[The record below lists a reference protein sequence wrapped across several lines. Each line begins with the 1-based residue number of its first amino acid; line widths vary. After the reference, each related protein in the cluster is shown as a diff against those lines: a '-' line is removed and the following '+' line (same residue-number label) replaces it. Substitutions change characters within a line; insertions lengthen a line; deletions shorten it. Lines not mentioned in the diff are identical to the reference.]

1 VKKRFYKIGLIAL
14 LVGGFSLG
22 NAALA
27 QNAANVVPAGGF
39 VFTRNLS
46 IGAQGNDVSALQQFL
61 IAGGYLKIST
71 STGYF
76 GSATMAA
83 LGAWQASVG
92 IFPQAGYFGP
102 LSRAKINELAQST
115 SMNVTSTQRAIA
127 TTTIMVET
135 TSPPVAS
142 GTIGLPARLIIP
154 KLDIDANF
162 QDTGLKP
169 DGTMEVP
176 STIYVV
182 GWFTGS
188 VRPGE
193 KGVAIITGHIAQ
205 VRGGVVTKPGVF
217 SNLSTLVVGDT
228 LSVVDDK
235 GASVTFAVRAVRSYD
250 PTADATDVFTSTDH
264 GAHLNIITCE
274 GTWVQSQLSYT
285 ERLVVFTDKETQ

>member
-1 VKKRFYKIGLIAL
+1 LI
-14 LVGGFSLG
+14 GGFSVS
-22 NAALA
+22 AAVFA
-27 QNAANVVPAGGF
+27 QNASNVAPTAGF
-39 VFTRNLS
+39 VFAQNLS
-46 IGAQGNDVSALQQFL
+46 IGNRGNDVSVLQQFL

-76 GSATMAA
+76 GSLTAAA

-92 IFPQAGYFGP
+92 IFPSSGYFGP
-102 LSRAKINELAQST
+102 LSRTKINELAQLAL
-115 SMNVTSTQRAIA
+115 MNVTNAQRAIA
-127 TTTIMVET
+127 TTTIAAGKI
-135 TSPPVAS
+135 SPSVAS
-142 GTIGLPARLIIP
+142 ATIGLPMRLIIP

-193 KGVAIITGHIAQ
+193 KGVAIVTGHIAQ

-217 SNLSTLVVGDT
+217 SNLSALGVGDT

-235 GASVTFAVRAVRSYD
+235 GASITFVVRAVRSYD
-250 PTADATDVFTSTDH
+250 PTADATDVFTSTDG

-274 GTWVQSQLSYT
+274 GTWIQSRLSYT
-285 ERLVVFTDKETQ
+285 QRLVVFTDKETE